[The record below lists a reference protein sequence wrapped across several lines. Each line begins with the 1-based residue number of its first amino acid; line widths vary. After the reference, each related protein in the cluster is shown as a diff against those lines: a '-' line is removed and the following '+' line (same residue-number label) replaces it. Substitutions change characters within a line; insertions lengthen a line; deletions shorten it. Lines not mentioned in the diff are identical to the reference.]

1 MAAARTV
8 DIFNRFGKWECA
20 VSVGSWILLWTV
32 LVLAAL
38 IFHAVV
44 LFRVGLK
51 GKRVYDAALE
61 TGGEFALLLDE
72 KNAAVGEQ
80 ASQAGVATLF
90 VDPQTAR
97 EIYTQ
102 AKDERR
108 DARRRR
114 RIDNKR
120 LRGRPQRY
128 GDLYRP

>member
-1 MAAARTV
+1 
-8 DIFNRFGKWECA
+8 

-72 KNAAVGEQ
+72 KNVSADERT
-80 ASQAGVATLF
+80 SQAGLAALF
-90 VDPQTAR
+90 VDPQAAR
-97 EIYTQ
+97 ENYTQ

-120 LRGRPQRY
+120 LRGRLQRY

>member
-1 MAAARTV
+1 M
-8 DIFNRFGKWECA
+8 N
-20 VSVGSWILLWTV
+20 VGSWILLWTV

-72 KNAAVGEQ
+72 KKVAAGEPS
-80 ASQAGVATLF
+80 SQAGVAALF
-90 VDPQTAR
+90 VDPQAAR
-97 EIYTQ
+97 EIFTQ
-102 AKDERR
+102 AKDDRR

-128 GDLYRP
+128 GDLHHP

>member
-1 MAAARTV
+1 M
-8 DIFNRFGKWECA
+8 
-20 VSVGSWILLWTV
+20 SVGSWILLWAV

-38 IFHAVV
+38 IFHAVI

-61 TGGEFALLLDE
+61 TGGDFALLLE
-72 KNAAVGEQ
+72 ERNAQVGGQ
-80 ASQAGVATLF
+80 PSRAGIAALF
-90 VDPQTAR
+90 VDPDVAR
-97 EIYTQ
+97 EAYTQ

-120 LRGRPQRY
+120 LRGQPQRY
-128 GDLYRP
+128 ADLHRP